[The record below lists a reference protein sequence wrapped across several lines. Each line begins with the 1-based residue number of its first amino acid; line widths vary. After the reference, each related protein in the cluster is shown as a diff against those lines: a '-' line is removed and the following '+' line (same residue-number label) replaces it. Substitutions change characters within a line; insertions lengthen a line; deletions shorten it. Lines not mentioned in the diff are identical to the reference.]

1 MNAPAEP
8 NHQLIGAAVKRKE
21 DFRFLTGAGQYTDD
35 VVQAHQSY
43 AAFLRSP
50 YAHARI
56 KHINADAARN
66 HPGVLAV
73 LTGDDLAA
81 DKVNGLPC
89 GWLIHSIDGTPMKE
103 PPTLCSRKARCATWA
118 TRSRWWWLNR

>member
-8 NHQLIGAAVKRKE
+8 NHRLIGAAVKRKE

-43 AAFLRSP
+43 AVFLRSP

-56 KHINADAARN
+56 KHINVDAARK

-103 PPTLCSRKARCATWA
+103 PPHPCSRKARCATWA